1 MAPTVKEGRVR
12 HGQRERAHA
21 RGTTALV
28 VAMLVAATVAAVAVV
43 VQPLRETA
51 QLLAGM
57 PAGDTAR
64 AGLATATW
72 RLWGVLPA
80 VVLAG
85 ALAGARV
92 RPRRDVTA
100 PAGPGDPL
108 TGTATRAVLH
118 DRLEHAVAASG
129 RHGGTVAVLRLDLD
143 GFSRLDGAVPHDVG
157 DRALIEVANR
167 LRAVG
172 RRTDLVARLGGD
184 EFVVVA
190 EHLDGESGAGVVA
203 DKVLA
208 AVRDPFVVDEHTI
221 ELTASLGV
229 ALCPRD
235 SDDGEE
241 LLALAGGALVTAK
254 QSGGDTY
261 RFSTVDLRV
270 EHEQRR
276 ATLAE
281 LRSAVHDDQLELAY
295 QPQIDLRT
303 GEVVCAEALLRWRPG
318 HGTGLVPAGVFIALT
333 ENTELAEQIGGWALD
348 TAIQQVREWQ
358 TQPATADLAVAV
370 NIGLRHV
377 RSGNLLED
385 VRTALDR
392 HGVAARHL
400 EVEVAEPA
408 LAADPGRVAE
418 AMRGL
423 HALGVRVVL
432 DAFGTGQTSLALLPE
447 LPLHAIKLDATLGN
461 RLAGTGAGMVA
472 GLVGLGRELGLQV
485 ILPRI
490 EHAGQLRRARQL
502 GCHRAQGDLIAPPQ
516 PAHRVIAATSAS
528 IISPG

>member
-1 MAPTVKEGRVR
+1 MRD
-12 HGQRERAHA
+12 GQRERAHA
-21 RGTTALV
+21 RGATALV
-28 VAMLVAATVAAVAVV
+28 VATLAAATVAAVAVV
-43 VQPLRETA
+43 VQPLRA
-51 QLLAGM
+51 ASQLLVGM
-57 PAGDTAR
+57 PAGETAR
-64 AGLATATW
+64 AGLATATG
-72 RLWGVLPA
+72 RLW
-80 VVLAG
+80 VVVPLIALAG
-85 ALAGARV
+85 ALAGVRAR
-92 RPRRDVTA
+92 PCRDATA
-100 PAGPGDPL
+100 PTGPSDPL
-108 TGTATRAVLH
+108 TGTATHAVLR
-118 DRLEHAVAASG
+118 DRLEHAVASSG
-129 RHGGTVAVLRLDLD
+129 RHGAAVAVLRLDLD
-143 GFSRLDGAVPHDVG
+143 GFSRLEGAVPHDVG

-172 RRTDLVARLGGD
+172 RSTDLVARLGGD

-208 AVRDPFVVDEHTI
+208 AVREPFVVDEHTI

-241 LLALAGGALVTAK
+241 LLALAGGALATA
-254 QSGGDTY
+254 QQAGGDTY
-261 RFSTVDLRV
+261 RFSTVDLRA
-270 EHEQRR
+270 EHEQRQ

-281 LRSAVHDDQLELAY
+281 LRSAVHDDRLELAY

-318 HGTGLVPAGVFIALT
+318 HGLGLVPAGAFIALT
-333 ENTELAEQIGGWALD
+333 ENTELAEQIGVWVLD
-348 TAIQQVREWQ
+348 TAIRQVRDWQ
-358 TQPATADLAVAV
+358 AGPATADLAVAV
-370 NIGLRHV
+370 NVGLRHV
-377 RSGNLLED
+377 RSEHLLED
-385 VRTALDR
+385 VRTALER
-392 HGVAARHL
+392 HGVAARQL

-418 AMRGL
+418 VMQGL

-516 PAHRVIAATSAS
+516 PAHRVIAATSGS
-528 IISPG
+528 IVSPG